1 MFFGCI
7 LLHTRDGFQLKIKFP
22 PNTRWRIQFP
32 LKCEPVCKG
41 MSGMWQVKSFSSLPT
56 LTKNLAAYKPCL
68 CPLKVKCRILHSV
81 GCPRTSFQCT
91 QEPMVSG
98 WDPKWPVLQ
107 ASHRELLHQG
117 QGKPQTPISMQL
129 SQHHGQASLEN
140 AQGLF
145 FHKTQQDSLL
155 YSWTGRKVSLMPL
168 LG

>member
-1 MFFGCI
+1 
-7 LLHTRDGFQLKIKFP
+7 
-22 PNTRWRIQFP
+22 
-32 LKCEPVCKG
+32 
-41 MSGMWQVKSFSSLPT
+41 
-56 LTKNLAAYKPCL
+56 
-68 CPLKVKCRILHSV
+68 
-81 GCPRTSFQCT
+81 
-91 QEPMVSG
+91 MVSG

-107 ASHRELLHQG
+107 ASHRELLPQG